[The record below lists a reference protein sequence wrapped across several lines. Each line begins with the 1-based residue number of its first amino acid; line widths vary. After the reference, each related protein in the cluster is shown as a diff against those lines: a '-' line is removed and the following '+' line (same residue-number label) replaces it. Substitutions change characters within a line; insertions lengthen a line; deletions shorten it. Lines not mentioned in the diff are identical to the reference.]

1 MISSWLPACLV
12 FFAACSPAN
21 PVPCSYEALPASNLV
36 TLPTTSEGGGTM
48 TLRGAV
54 VALAA
59 GVAII
64 SIGAAP
70 ASALVPSDGLVYVDV
85 GDATIAV
92 DVTIAEGAQIAAER
106 CGMQVDP

>member
-1 MISSWLPACLV
+1 M
-12 FFAACSPAN
+12 
-21 PVPCSYEALPASNLV
+21 
-36 TLPTTSEGGGTM
+36 M
-48 TLRGAV
+48 LRGAV

-70 ASALVPSDGLVYVDV
+70 ASALVRDGLVHVDV

-92 DVTIAEGAQIAAER
+92 DVTIAEGARIAAER
-106 CGMQVDP
+106 CGMQVDPVVALAEEADRTGEDRTVCQTPPGAVTLTDND

>member
-1 MISSWLPACLV
+1 MRAR
-12 FFAACSPAN
+12 
-21 PVPCSYEALPASNLV
+21 
-36 TLPTTSEGGGTM
+36 
-48 TLRGAV
+48 LRGAV

-85 GDATIAV
+85 GDATIAL
-92 DVTIAEGAQIAAER
+92 DVTIAEGARIAAER
-106 CGMQVDP
+106 CGMQVDPVVPLADEADRTGEDRTVCQTAQGAVTLTDND